1 MKKMIAGVLAVATMS
16 SALGGC
22 YYAGVATAGDKAVI
36 LRNDG
41 FLYGLL
47 RKAVVCK
54 ITDSG
59 LQNCGDNNN
68 P

>member
-1 MKKMIAGVLAVATMS
+1 MKKLIAGVLAVAALS
-16 SALGGC
+16 SATGC
-22 YYAGVATAGDKAVI
+22 AYSGVATSGDKAVI

-41 FLYGLL
+41 FLFGLL

-54 ITDSG
+54 IADAG

>member
-1 MKKMIAGVLAVATMS
+1 MKKMIAGVLAVAALS
-16 SALGGC
+16 SAVTGC
-22 YYAGVATAGDKAVI
+22 AYAGVATSGDKAVI

-47 RKAVVCK
+47 RKAFVCK
-54 ITDSG
+54 IADGG
-59 LQNCGDNNN
+59 LQNCADSDT

>member
-1 MKKMIAGVLAVATMS
+1 MKKLIAGVLAVAALS
-16 SALGGC
+16 SATGC